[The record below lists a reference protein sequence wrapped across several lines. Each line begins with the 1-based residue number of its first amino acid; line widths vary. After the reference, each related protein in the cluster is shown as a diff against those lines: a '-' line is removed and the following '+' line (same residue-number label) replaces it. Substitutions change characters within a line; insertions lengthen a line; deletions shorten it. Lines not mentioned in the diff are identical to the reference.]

1 MTNERYTHGHHES
14 VLRSHL
20 WRTAENSAG
29 FLLPHLAEGASL
41 LDVGCGPGNIT
52 ADLSRRVTEGA
63 VIGIDR
69 SAEVIARA
77 ADDYP
82 VSTHPTLSFREGD
95 VYHLDFADE
104 TFDVVYVHQVLQH
117 LSDPVVALTEM
128 HRVLKPS
135 GLLAARDADYGGF
148 FWSPDD
154 PVLDR
159 WLDLYH
165 RVAQRNGAEADGGRH
180 LKKWV
185 REAGFDQLVVTS
197 SNWTYESDVERD
209 WWGGLWADRVVQSDF
224 ARHALE
230 YSLATS
236 DELEEIAAGF
246 RRWSLEADGVFIV
259 PSLEVLARRPSR
271 ADRLPTSG

>member
-1 MTNERYTHGHHES
+1 
-14 VLRSHL
+14 
-20 WRTAENSAG
+20 
-29 FLLPHLAEGASL
+29 
-41 LDVGCGPGNIT
+41 
-52 ADLSRRVTEGA
+52 
-63 VIGIDR
+63 
-69 SAEVIARA
+69 
-77 ADDYP
+77 
-82 VSTHPTLSFREGD
+82 
-95 VYHLDFADE
+95 
-104 TFDVVYVHQVLQH
+104 
-117 LSDPVVALTEM
+117 
-128 HRVLKPS
+128 
-135 GLLAARDADYGGF
+135 
-148 FWSPDD
+148 
-154 PVLDR
+154 
-159 WLDLYH
+159 LDLYH

>member
-1 MTNERYTHGHHES
+1 MTSERYTHGHHES

-20 WRTAENSAG
+20 WRTARNSAG
-29 FLLPHLAEGASL
+29 FLLPHLVEGASL

-52 ADLSRRVTEGA
+52 ADLARRVTKGS

-69 SAEVIARA
+69 SPEVVARA
-77 ADDYP
+77 AADYP
-82 VSTHPTLSFREGD
+82 VSTYPTLSFREGD
-95 VYHLDFADE
+95 VYDLDFAEE

-117 LSDPVVALTEM
+117 LSDPVAALAEI

-165 RVAQRNGAEADGGRH
+165 RVTQRNGADAHGGRH

-185 REAGFDQLVVTS
+185 HDAGFDQLVVTS
-197 SNWTYESDVERD
+197 SNWTYESDDERD

-224 ARHALE
+224 ARQALE

-236 DELEEIAAGF
+236 AELEEIAAAF
-246 RRWSLEADGVFIV
+246 RRWSLEAEGVFIV
-259 PSLEVLARRPSR
+259 PSVEVIARRSSR
-271 ADRLPTSG
+271 VDQLPTRG